1 MGNSGKHPHGS
12 TDRGFTALEILLVI
26 SILAVVL
33 VMGIPSF
40 RDFGLRQRM
49 SAAVD
54 KLQGH
59 LALARH
65 EAINR
70 NTQVVACPGNR
81 TTGCA
86 NSTDW
91 SNGWIVFSDFNGDRR
106 YQAGEILHRVE
117 TGQELLVIHSSAG
130 RTNLRFYPNG
140 SAPGS
145 NGSITF
151 CDLRGPD
158 HARKLVISNIGRI
171 RRDDA
176 PELDPSHC
184 PPVER

>member
-1 MGNSGKHPHGS
+1 MKTSWRNHRGPIDH
-12 TDRGFTALEILLVI
+12 GFTVLEILLVI
-26 SILAVVL
+26 SIVAVVL

-49 SAAVD
+49 SAAID
-54 KLQGH
+54 NLHGH

-91 SNGWIVFSDFNGDRR
+91 SNGWIVFSDLNGDRQ

-117 TGQELLVIHSSAG
+117 IGQELLVIHSSPG

-151 CDLRGPD
+151 CDLRGPE

-184 PPVER
+184 PP